1 MRIPK
6 RFKNYGL
13 WTALASLIGLILND
27 AGLVAPEQY
36 QTYVD
41 AAFAVLIAAGVIINP
56 SNGEGLKPE
65 ARRKQAENPN
75 GGE

>member
-1 MRIPK
+1 MKLPR

-13 WTALASLIGLILND
+13 WVALASLVGLILND

-41 AAFAVLIAAGVIINP
+41 AAFAVLIAAGVITNP
-56 SNGEGLKPE
+56 SIGKGFTDPVESKGDK
-65 ARRKQAENPN
+65 
-75 GGE
+75 